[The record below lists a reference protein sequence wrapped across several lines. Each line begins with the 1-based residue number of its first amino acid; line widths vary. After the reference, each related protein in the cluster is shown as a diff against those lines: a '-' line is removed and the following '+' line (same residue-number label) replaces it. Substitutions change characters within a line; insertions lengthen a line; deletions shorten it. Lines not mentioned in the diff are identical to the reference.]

1 MATKLEE
8 LKAAI
13 DAAVAAC
20 DAAIEGDYGDMGA
33 IDAAVGAVKAAYV
46 AYYYELNK
54 SK

>member
-20 DAAIEGDYGDMGA
+20 DAAIEGNYGDMGA